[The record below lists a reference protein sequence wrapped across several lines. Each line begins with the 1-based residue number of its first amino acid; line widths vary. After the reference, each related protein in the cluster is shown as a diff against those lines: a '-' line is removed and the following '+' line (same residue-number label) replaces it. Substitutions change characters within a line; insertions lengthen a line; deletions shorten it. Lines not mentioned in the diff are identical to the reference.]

1 MSTITVSADQVSSQL
16 GEEAVILN
24 VKTGV
29 YYGLNEVG
37 ARIWSLIQEPVRF
50 DAIVQTLLEEY
61 DVEASQCEDDVR
73 TLLQE
78 LMAAKLIEVGDGKS
92 DS

>member
-1 MSTITVSADQVSSQL
+1 MSTITVSAHQVSSQL

-24 VKTGV
+24 VKSGM

-50 DAIVQTLLEEY
+50 DAIVQTLLDEY
-61 DVEASQCEDDVR
+61 DVDPKECEVDVQN
-73 TLLQE
+73 LLQE
-78 LMAAKLIEVGDGKS
+78 FLAAELIDVSNGKS
-92 DS
+92 DR